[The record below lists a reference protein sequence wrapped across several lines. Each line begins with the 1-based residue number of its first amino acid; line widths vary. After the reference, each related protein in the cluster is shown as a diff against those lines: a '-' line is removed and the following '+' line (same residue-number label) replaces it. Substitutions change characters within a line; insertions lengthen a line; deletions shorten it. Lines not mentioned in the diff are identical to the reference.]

1 MSMNSVTSPS
11 IAGKGELTLNRCPV
25 SDSNGKS
32 YFFSWPT
39 WASKQPL
46 NREWKWYFHIVL
58 ADYL

>member
-1 MSMNSVTSPS
+1 MNSVTSPS

-46 NREWKWYFHIVL
+46 NR
-58 ADYL
+58 